1 VGSVTCAAI
10 VGARGLWWLS
20 RRGGGKWACRSG
32 EVVLDQAKDVSE
44 KNMSKFFYH
53 LSPLGCSSPPAHRR

>member
-1 VGSVTCAAI
+1 M
-10 VGARGLWWLS
+10 
-20 RRGGGKWACRSG
+20 ACRSG
-32 EVVLDQAKDVSE
+32 EFVLDQAKDVSE